1 MVYKLKFIIDT
12 NINIFF
18 CIYEMKFI
26 RYLISNIFI
35 INFNYIIF
43 LIGVMKMVKN
53 VVLEIN
59 VTIGIFV
66 INMMKQEKNGK
77 HLKLNGI
84 TNIKIILIVLL
95 LLLVQMK
102 HNLISVGN
110 HQLVVNL
117 LFVSLLIKI

>member
-102 HNLISVGN
+102 HNLILVGN
-110 HQLVVNL
+110 H
-117 LFVSLLIKI
+117 

>member
-1 MVYKLKFIIDT
+1 
-12 NINIFF
+12 
-18 CIYEMKFI
+18 
-26 RYLISNIFI
+26 
-35 INFNYIIF
+35 
-43 LIGVMKMVKN
+43 MVKN

-102 HNLISVGN
+102 HNLILVGN
-110 HQLVVNL
+110 H
-117 LFVSLLIKI
+117 